1 MPRNH
6 HLIGLDYLLEHCK
19 NSVQE
24 LLEIHRNHH
33 SIEQDY
39 LLENCKNF
47 GQEQEHCKNFGQEQI
62 EQIENLH
69 TIFVG
74 VLVVLFV
81 ESGYRRRKRDLDCH
95 RRKRDLGYHRRRMD
109 LGYHRKRMDL
119 DYHKRRMDCCMKA
132 SMVHCKLEHCKL
144 EHCRLE
150 HCNLVQ
156 HCKLVLM
163 ELHRKR
169 QVFCLDFHAPQNQI
183 TG

>member
-1 MPRNH
+1 M
-6 HLIGLDYLLEHCK
+6 
-19 NSVQE
+19 QE

-109 LGYHRKRMDL
+109 LGYHKRRMDLGYRRRRMDLGYHRKRMDL
-119 DYHKRRMDCCMKA
+119 GYHRKRMDCCMKA
-132 SMVHCKLEHCKL
+132 SMVHCKLVHCKL

-150 HCNLVQ
+150 HYNLVQ